1 MKCREANISF
11 TIKTQK
17 SDITASTAGREE
29 RVVFSFLF
37 FIGTKDPYYIQPTEY
52 NTDSKGRYVNE
63 EGRYFDGAN
72 WREL

>member
-1 MKCREANISF
+1 MLINEKLKVKISNCILIF
-11 TIKTQK
+11 ICF
-17 SDITASTAGREE
+17 ILPAILI
-29 RVVFSFLF
+29 FSFLF
-37 FIGTKDPYYIQPTEY
+37 FIGTKDPYYIQPAEY